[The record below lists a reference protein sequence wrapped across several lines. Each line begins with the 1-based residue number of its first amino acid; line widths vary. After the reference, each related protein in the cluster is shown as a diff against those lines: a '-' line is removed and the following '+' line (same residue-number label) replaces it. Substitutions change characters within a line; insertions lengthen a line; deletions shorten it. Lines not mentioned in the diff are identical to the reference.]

1 MALFKSKSQRI
12 LKKARD
18 MAADDMVDQAAVLIE
33 EEIEG
38 ILEEKDSARQV
49 VPFLMDI
56 GHPDLAARLS
66 ERIIKAHSDLRPG
79 VVKMLEEKLSQFS
92 RSTELLKVLWR
103 LRLRSKDYNGMIELL
118 STVDRLTESR
128 FTDSIESAYQAHARF
143 PGEELKNTEP
153 CIAMAIVLHRKGRPA
168 EAVETLVN
176 AAERSSFP
184 DESLARLSGW
194 IANRTGGTDMDVNLG
209 RIRILVALSDTERAL
224 AELSTLLMA
233 DREILEKA
241 IAITEKSLI
250 PADSS
255 GKASIALARL
265 MSAAGR
271 TNDACNVLEA
281 LLEREVDP
289 HLLEQAV
296 TGVVLGASGSARAH
310 LLQARLRISRGETTQ
325 GMESLA
331 KVFECADLDQAP
343 VTEVCRSVIE
353 KGMDKDGRVSRKLGE
368 FLVEKGSVEDAV
380 QIILYLLEQDPEWV
394 FNQIQKLLQR
404 DKSNASV
411 LILLAVHKLLGG
423 REGEAGAALQH
434 LATRK
439 DLKSR
444 SDMAVILS
452 RLSHLM
458 GRFPRLRRF
467 RASVS
472 GGIGDSRE
480 SASDWLALLLSGE
493 KVSDPGLLEI
503 VDNGLARGSAREIL
517 ECGFTPSTPA
527 GHLLVATAA
536 AALEDAATASPSMAE
551 AVREPSL
558 ASRIAD
564 LVSDMRLSLLNRT
577 AAENFLPALNDAGR
591 GDVVAKLLPLLAE
604 PGTRADWMDSL
615 ASRVDTG
622 DPLSTAFFRLEY
634 FIEEGR
640 FGTAAVSVEHIDIPE
655 GAVASL
661 AAGCQATATGNR
673 AGAVGLLSAAAGDAS
688 TASLAR
694 KVLESMAGEETSGL
708 TTLALAN
715 SLVNTG
721 DLAGAAGVL
730 EKCIDSPDV
739 REFLEEKA
747 PEHVESW
754 ELWKLLALSR
764 LHSKDVKGFR
774 SAASTALESNPAP
787 AGELSAAAI
796 EHGSGQR
803 DAELLLFGVS
813 VAVRHST
820 GRDVTEAACDVLRI
834 DPDLFEQVA
843 ALGLSDPRARALLG
857 IVSADSQLFHE
868 AGAPH
873 DIAPPVE
880 SVEQCIE
887 SWTSEGLYLP
897 LHTLKQTC
905 DASGLEAQAHAIRVV
920 LAGRGYP
927 EIDEELFNDA
937 LADDSLKL
945 DFWDSVVSDGFIVKG
960 LEAFLPPGRE
970 MRPEE
975 AGAAAGA
982 LARSGLD
989 GETVL
994 GFAMRLTDSGSADLA
1009 AKASLLVDRVISLS
1023 GAGATPG
1030 LIRLLV
1036 AAGRTRNAFEAARGD
1051 DALLAQLRESL
1062 AVSPAP
1068 LAGDE
1073 DSLWASGRREAA
1085 CAGWLARYRETGDP
1099 AILDRLHWAFS
1110 QMGLPM
1116 ERAAL
1121 ERFMQERHPGRYA
1134 AQGADHGRG
1143 YAISDLGMDKW
1154 IRGRGMTNGR

>member
-38 ILEEKDSARQV
+38 ILEEKESARQV

-103 LRLRSKDYNGMIELL
+103 LRLRSKDYNGMLELL

-128 FTDSIESAYQAHARF
+128 FTDSIESAYQAQARF
-143 PGEELKNTEP
+143 PGEELKNIEP
-153 CIAMAIVLHRKGRPA
+153 CIAMAVVLHRKGRPS
-168 EAVETLVN
+168 EAVDVLVN

-224 AELSTLLMA
+224 SELSTLLMA
-233 DREILEKA
+233 DREIIEKA
-241 IAITEKSLI
+241 IAITEKSLV
-250 PADSS
+250 PTDGT

-271 TNDACNVLEA
+271 TNDSCNVLEA
-281 LLEREVDP
+281 LLDREVD
-289 HLLEQAV
+289 HNSLEQAV
-296 TGVVLGASGSARAH
+296 AGVVMGAPGSARAH

-331 KVFECADLDQAP
+331 KVFECADLDQTP

-380 QIILYLLEQDPEWV
+380 QIILYLIEQDPDWV
-394 FNQIQKLLQR
+394 FNQIQKLLQK

-411 LILLAVHKLLGG
+411 LILLAVHRLLGG

-444 SDMAVILS
+444 SDMTVILS

-458 GRFPRLRRF
+458 AKFPRLRRF
-467 RASVS
+467 RASIS

-493 KVSDPGLLEI
+493 KVSDAGLLEI

-517 ECGFTPSTPA
+517 ESGFTPSTPA
-527 GHLLVATAA
+527 GHLVQATAA
-536 AALEDAATASPSMAE
+536 VALEDAATASPAMAE

-558 ASRIAD
+558 AARVSD
-564 LVSDMRLSLLNRT
+564 LVSDMRLSLLHRT
-577 AAENFLPALNDAGR
+577 SAENFLPALNENGQ
-591 GDVVAKLLPLLAE
+591 GSVVAKLLPLLAE
-604 PGTRADWMDSL
+604 PGARADWMDSL
-615 ASRVDTG
+615 ATRVDTG
-622 DPLSTAFFRLEY
+622 DPLSTAVFRLEY
-634 FIEEGR
+634 FIEEGH

-655 GAVASL
+655 GPVASL
-661 AAGCQATATGNR
+661 AAGCRATATGNR
-673 AGAVGLLSAAAGDAS
+673 AQAVGLLSAAAADTG

-721 DLAGAAGVL
+721 DLSGAAGVL
-730 EKCIDSPDV
+730 SKCIDSPEV
-739 REFLEEKA
+739 KAFLEEKA
-747 PEHVESW
+747 PAHVESW

-764 LHSKDVKGFR
+764 LLFKDAKGFR
-774 SAASTALESNPAP
+774 SAASTALERDSSP
-787 AGELSAAAI
+787 AGELSSAAI
-796 EHGSGQR
+796 RYGSEKR
-803 DAELLLFGVS
+803 DAELLLFGAS
-813 VAVRHST
+813 TAVRHST
-820 GRDVTEAACDVLRI
+820 GQDVSAAVCDALRI
-834 DPDLFEQVA
+834 DPGLFEQA
-843 ALGLSDPRARALLG
+843 AVLELADPRVRALLG

-868 AGAPH
+868 AAAPP
-873 DIAPPVE
+873 DIDPPVE

-887 SWTSEGLYLP
+887 QWTTEGLYQP
-897 LHTLKQTC
+897 LHTLMQTC
-905 DASGLEAQAHAIRVV
+905 AGSGLTAQAHAIRVV
-920 LAGRGYP
+920 LAGKGYP
-927 EIDEELFNDA
+927 GIDEELFDDA
-937 LADDSLKL
+937 RSDDSLRL
-945 DFWDSVVSDGFIVKG
+945 DFWTSVASDGLVAKG
-960 LEAFLPPGRE
+960 LSEFLPPGAVLK
-970 MRPEE
+970 PDE
-975 AGAAAGA
+975 AGAAAAA

-989 GETVL
+989 GETVME
-994 GFAMRLTDSGSADLA
+994 FAMRLADSGDSELSEKSA
-1009 AKASLLVDRVISLS
+1009 LLVDRALS
-1023 GAGATPG
+1023 MKHTKLTAGM
-1030 LIRLLV
+1030 IRLLV
-1036 AAGRTRNAFEAARGD
+1036 AAGRTGEAFEAARGD
-1051 DALLAQLRESL
+1051 DALLAQLRDTVARAARS
-1062 AVSPAP
+1062 AP
-1068 LAGDE
+1068 CDE
-1073 DSLWASGRREAA
+1073 DKLWASGRREAA
-1085 CAGWLARYRETGDP
+1085 CAGWLARYRSTGDP
-1099 AILDRLHWAFS
+1099 VHLERLHWAFS

-1116 ERAAL
+1116 EKAAL
-1121 ERFMQERHPGRYA
+1121 ERLMQERHPGLFA
-1134 AQGADHGRG
+1134 ARSVDHGRSH
-1143 YAISDLGMDKW
+1143 AISDLDMDKW
-1154 IRGRGMTNGR
+1154 NRGRGMTNGG

>member
-103 LRLRSKDYNGMIELL
+103 LRLRSKDYNGMLELL

-128 FTDSIESAYQAHARF
+128 FTDSIESAYQAQARF

-153 CIAMAIVLHRKGRPA
+153 CIAMAVVLHRKGRPS
-168 EAVETLVN
+168 EAVDVLVN

-194 IANRTGGTDMDVNLG
+194 IATRTGGTDMDVNLG
-209 RIRILVALSDTERAL
+209 RIKILVALSDNERAL
-224 AELSTLLMA
+224 SELSTLLMA
-233 DREILEKA
+233 DREIIEKA

-250 PADSS
+250 PTDNT

-271 TNDACNVLEA
+271 TNDACNALEA

-289 HLLEQAV
+289 NSLEQAV
-296 TGVVLGASGSARAH
+296 AGVVIGAPGSARAH

-343 VTEVCRSVIE
+343 VAEVCRSVIE

-380 QIILYLLEQDPEWV
+380 QIILYLLEQDPDWV
-394 FNQIQKLLQR
+394 FNQIQKLLQK

-411 LILLAVHKLLGG
+411 LILLAVHKLIGG

-434 LATRK
+434 LASRK

-458 GRFPRLRRF
+458 VKYPRLRRF
-467 RASVS
+467 RASIS

-480 SASDWLALLLSGE
+480 SAADWLALLLSGE
-493 KVSDPGLLEI
+493 KVSDAGLLEI
-503 VDNGLARGSAREIL
+503 IDNGLARNSARELL
-517 ECGFTPSTPA
+517 ECGFTPATPA
-527 GHLLVATAA
+527 GYLVQATAA
-536 AALEDAATASPSMAE
+536 VALEDAATASPAMAE

-558 ASRIAD
+558 ASRVAD
-564 LVSDMRLSLLNRT
+564 LVSDMRLSLLHRT
-577 AAENFLPALNDAGR
+577 SAENFLPALNDFGR

-604 PGTRADWMDSL
+604 PGARADWMDSL
-615 ASRVDTG
+615 ATRVDTG

-634 FIEEGR
+634 FIEEGH
-640 FGTAAVSVEHIDIPE
+640 FGTAAVSVESLEIPE
-655 GAVASL
+655 GSVASL
-661 AAGCQATATGNR
+661 AAGCRATATGDR
-673 AGAVGLLSAAAGDAS
+673 AQAVSLLSAAAGDTG

-694 KVLESMAGEETSGL
+694 KVLESLAGGETSGL

-721 DLAGAAGVL
+721 DLTGAAGVL
-730 EKCIDSPDV
+730 SKCLDSPDV
-739 REFLEEKA
+739 KAFLEENA
-747 PEHVESW
+747 PAHVESW

-764 LHSKDVKGFR
+764 LLAGDVKGFR
-774 SAASTALESNPAP
+774 SAASTALERNPAP
-787 AGELSAAAI
+787 AGELSSAAI
-796 EHGSGQR
+796 GYATGKL

-813 VAVRHST
+813 TAVRHST
-820 GRDVTEAACDVLRI
+820 GQDVSGAACDALRI

-843 ALGLSDPRARALLG
+843 VLELADPRVRALLG

-868 AGAPH
+868 ACAPP
-873 DIAPPVE
+873 DIHPPVE

-887 SWTSEGLYLP
+887 QWTTEGLYQP
-897 LHTLKQTC
+897 LHSLMQTC
-905 DASGLEAQAHAIRVV
+905 AASDLSAQAHAIRVV
-920 LAGRGYP
+920 LAGKGYP

-937 LADDSLKL
+937 GSDDSLRL
-945 DFWDSVVSDGFIVKG
+945 DFWTSVESDGFIAKG
-960 LEAFLPPGRE
+960 LSEFLPPDAA
-970 MRPEE
+970 MRADE
-975 AGAAAGA
+975 AGAAAAA

-989 GETVL
+989 GETVM
-994 GFAMRLTDSGSADLA
+994 GFAMRLADSGDADLSEKA
-1009 AKASLLVDRVISLS
+1009 ALLVDRAVSLT
-1023 GAGATPG
+1023 GAQATPG
-1030 LIRLLV
+1030 FIRLLV
-1036 AAGRTRNAFEAARGD
+1036 AAGRTREAFKAARGD
-1051 DALLAQLRESL
+1051 DSLLAQLRESVAL
-1062 AVSPAP
+1062 MAKSVPS
-1068 LAGDE
+1068 DE
-1073 DSLWASGRREAA
+1073 ESLWVSGRRDAA
-1085 CAGWLARYRETGDP
+1085 CAGWLCLYRNTGDP
-1099 AILDRLHWAFS
+1099 VHLERLRWAFS

-1116 ERAAL
+1116 EKAAL
-1121 ERFMQERHPGRYA
+1121 ERLMQERHPALYA
-1134 AQGADHGRG
+1134 AQGADHDRSWT
-1143 YAISDLGMDKW
+1143 ISDLLIDKW
-1154 IRGRGMTNGR
+1154 NRGRGRTNGR

>member
-38 ILEEKDSARQV
+38 ILEEKDAARQV

-79 VVKMLEEKLSQFS
+79 VVKMLEDKLSQFS

-103 LRLRSKDYNGMIELL
+103 LRLRSKDYNGMLELL

-128 FTDSIESAYQAHARF
+128 FTDSIESAYQAQARF

-153 CIAMAIVLHRKGRPA
+153 CIAMAVVLHRKGRPS
-168 EAVETLVN
+168 EAVDVLVN

-209 RIRILVALSDTERAL
+209 RIKILVALSDTERAL
-224 AELSTLLMA
+224 SELSTLLLA
-233 DREILEKA
+233 DREIIEKA

-281 LLEREVDP
+281 LLEREVDYNS
-289 HLLEQAV
+289 LEQAV
-296 TGVVLGASGSARAH
+296 AGVVIGAPGSARAH

-343 VTEVCRSVIE
+343 VAEVCRGVIE

-368 FLVEKGSVEDAV
+368 FLVEKGSVEDSV
-380 QIILYLLEQDPEWV
+380 QIILYLLEQDPDWV
-394 FNQIQKLLQR
+394 FNQIQKLLQK
-404 DKSNASV
+404 DKGNASV

-444 SDMAVILS
+444 SDMTVILS

-467 RASVS
+467 RASIS

-480 SASDWLALLLSGE
+480 SSSDWLALLLSGE
-493 KVSDPGLLEI
+493 KVSDAGLLEI
-503 VDNGLARGSAREIL
+503 VDNGLARGNAREIL
-517 ECGFTPSTPA
+517 DCGFTPATPA
-527 GHLLVATAA
+527 GHLVQAVAAV
-536 AALEDAATASPSMAE
+536 ALEDAATASPAMAE
-551 AVREPSL
+551 AAREPSL
-558 ASRIAD
+558 ASRVSD
-564 LVSDMRLSLLNRT
+564 LVSDMRLSLLHKT
-577 AAENFLPALNDAGR
+577 SAENFMPALNDSGR

-615 ASRVDTG
+615 AARVDTG

-640 FGTAAVSVEHIDIPE
+640 FGTAAVSVEHLDIPE
-655 GAVASL
+655 GPVASL
-661 AAGCQATATGNR
+661 AAGCRATATGDR
-673 AGAVGLLSAAAGDAS
+673 ASAVGLLSAAAGDTG
-688 TASLAR
+688 TAPLAR
-694 KVLESMAGEETSGL
+694 KVLESMADEETSGL
-708 TTLALAN
+708 TTLALAS

-721 DLAGAAGVL
+721 DLSGAAGVL
-730 EKCIDSPDV
+730 AKCLDSPDV
-739 REFLEEKA
+739 KAFLEEKA
-747 PEHVESW
+747 PDHVESW

-764 LHSKDVKGFR
+764 LLSKDVKGFR
-774 SAASTALESNPAP
+774 SAASTALEKDPAP

-796 EHGSGQR
+796 GYGSGKR
-803 DAELLLFGVS
+803 DAGLLLFGVS
-813 VAVRHST
+813 IAVRHST
-820 GRDVTEAACDVLRI
+820 GQDVSDAACDVLRI
-834 DPDLFEQVA
+834 DPGLFEQVA
-843 ALGLSDPRARALLG
+843 VLGLSDPRVRALLG

-868 AGAPH
+868 AGAPF
-873 DIAPPVE
+873 DILPPVE
-880 SVEQCIE
+880 SVEQCIAQ
-887 SWTSEGLYLP
+887 WTTEGLYQP
-897 LHTLKQTC
+897 LHTLRQTC
-905 DASGLEAQAHAIRVV
+905 AESGLPAQAHAIRVA

-927 EIDEELFNDA
+927 GIDEELFDDA
-937 LADDSLKL
+937 RSDESLRL
-945 DFWDSVVSDGFIVKG
+945 DFWTSVVSDGFIARG
-960 LEAFLPPGRE
+960 LSEFLPPGGV
-970 MRPEE
+970 MRPDE
-975 AGAAAGA
+975 AGAAAAA
-982 LARSGLD
+982 LSRSTLD
-989 GETVL
+989 GETVM
-994 GFAMRLTDSGSADLA
+994 GFAMRLADSGDTELSAKSA
-1009 AKASLLVDRVISLS
+1009 LLVDKALSLS
-1023 GAGATPG
+1023 GAQATPG
-1030 LIRLLV
+1030 FIRLLV
-1036 AAGRTRNAFEAARGD
+1036 AAGRPRGAFEVARGD
-1051 DALLAQLRESL
+1051 DTLLAQLRESV
-1062 AVSPAP
+1062 ART
-1068 LAGDE
+1068 AGSRASDE
-1073 DSLWASGRREAA
+1073 DTLWVSGRREAA
-1085 CAGWLARYRETGDP
+1085 CAGWLARYRSTGDP
-1099 AILDRLHWAFS
+1099 VNLERLRWAFA

-1121 ERFMQERHPGRYA
+1121 ERFMQERHPGLYLA
-1134 AQGADHGRG
+1134 HGADHGRSFT
-1143 YAISDLGMDKW
+1143 ISDLEMDKW
-1154 IRGRGMTNGR
+1154 NRGRETTNGR